1 MIFRDREDAGRQL
14 AAKLERYRGEHPIVM
29 ALPRGGVPV
38 GFEVARSLEA
48 PLDVLVVRKFG
59 APDCPEFAIGAVA
72 EGGAIFVSREA
83 LDEVGLTDEDAAA
96 IAEQEAVEIA
106 RRIRAYRGDRPL
118 TEIAGRTI
126 IVVDDGVATGVS
138 ARASCRAI
146 WERGAARVILAT
158 PVIALRAAAA
168 LRPELDD
175 VVAVEVPTD
184 FYAVGYW
191 YERFPEL
198 TDEAVTALLRRARR
212 TRPAVAQGELLWD
225 DDWIGPV
232 PSETR
237 PGTDEQVLSIP
248 IGPLSLEQHALEGV
262 LTVPEGAQGLV
273 LFVHGGGSTRNS
285 PRNRYVAHALN
296 RAGFATLLFDLLTS
310 QDRAEDQITQRLR
323 FDIELSAARV
333 GAVTRWL
340 GENPRTRCLRLGYF
354 GSSTGAAVALVA
366 AAHESERVGALVAR
380 GGRLDLVPA
389 AVLDKVRAPTLLVV
403 GGRDEHVLRSNQA
416 ALGHLRGSGLA
427 VVPGAGH
434 IFEDPGALAAVARLA
449 TRWFGSQLA
458 NAQEIAIGPN
468 EGEGAT
474 VSTAIG
480 RGGMQRNV

>member
-14 AAKLERYRGEHPIVM
+14 AAKLEGYRGGHPIVM
-29 ALPRGGVPV
+29 ALPCGGVPV
-38 GFEVARSLEA
+38 GVEVARSLEA

-72 EGGAIFVSREA
+72 EGGAVFVSREA
-83 LDEVGLTDEDAAA
+83 LGEVGLTDEDAAA
-96 IAEQEAVEIA
+96 LAEQEAVEIA
-106 RRIRAYRGDRPL
+106 RRSRAYRGDRPL
-118 TEIAGRTI
+118 TDIAGRTI

-138 ARASCRAI
+138 ARASCRAVR
-146 WERGAARVILAT
+146 ERGAARVILAT
-158 PVIALRAAAA
+158 PVIALRAAAV
-168 LRPELDD
+168 LRPDFDD

-198 TDEAVTALLRRARR
+198 TDEEVAALLRRARR
-212 TRPAVAQGELLWD
+212 TRPAVAKGELLWD

-232 PSETR
+232 PSDSQPET
-237 PGTDEQVLSIP
+237 DQQILSIP
-248 IGPLSLEQHALEGV
+248 IGWLSLERHALEGV
-262 LTVPEGAQGLV
+262 LTVPEGAQRLV
-273 LFVHGGGSTRNS
+273 LFVHGGGSTRDS

-296 RAGFATLLFDLLTS
+296 RAGFATLLFDLLTP
-310 QDRAEDQITQRLR
+310 QERAEDQITQRLR

-354 GSSTGAAVALVA
+354 GSSTGAAAALVA
-366 AAHESERVGALVAR
+366 AAHGPERVGALVAR
-380 GGRLDLVPA
+380 GGRLDLVPPV
-389 AVLDKVRAPTLLVV
+389 VLDKVRAPALLIV

-416 ALGHLRGSGLA
+416 ALGHLRGAGLA
-427 VVPGAGH
+427 VIPGAGH
-434 IFEDPGALAAVARLA
+434 IFEGPGALGAVARLA

-458 NAQEIAIGPN
+458 NAQEIVTGARGS
-468 EGEGAT
+468 EGAA
-474 VSTAIG
+474 VSTAIV
-480 RGGMQRNV
+480 RGGLERSV